1 MRTREKLETWMRTF
15 LPSEWEETWSWGA
28 SHDHPTIFNQKAVT
42 HQRCFLAPGTD
53 SIRETALAAKALGYS
68 SAEPQPHGL
77 DEAAPFVRLRL
88 DAESLS
94 FEFGIPSASKTDLA
108 NFAASLKDEDTFAR
122 FTALMGELGESRE
135 LTLRLGEAETE
146 EWQSWSSVLWTE
158 ALEGLLSASN
168 SELVFGTR
176 WSRSETLEKPR
187 QRIFLRDEFLSLWT
201 GLKCPNGP
209 KTPTSLDSHSRL
221 WSERGAE

>member
-1 MRTREKLETWMRTF
+1 MAEFQGWTDADFDAYLEDKWRSNRFNLERMRTREKLETWMRTF

-88 DAESLS
+88 DTESLS
-94 FEFGIPSASKTDLA
+94 FEFEFHPRPRRIWPI
-108 NFAASLKDEDTFAR
+108 
-122 FTALMGELGESRE
+122 
-135 LTLRLGEAETE
+135 LRRA
-146 EWQSWSSVLWTE
+146 
-158 ALEGLLSASN
+158 
-168 SELVFGTR
+168 
-176 WSRSETLEKPR
+176 
-187 QRIFLRDEFLSLWT
+187 
-201 GLKCPNGP
+201 
-209 KTPTSLDSHSRL
+209 
-221 WSERGAE
+221 